1 MKHKIQPLIPGNPE
15 GLEEIA
21 RQLLEGAPVG
31 DSGGSLIIDGNSN
44 HWTITGVNYRNQIF
58 SVDLSK
64 SLLDNGNLKTQDQWV
79 EYSKTARQRKDFYT
93 GDFPLYHALFRA
105 LFFSKDSSGKSKVE
119 EARVF
124 LEKQFKEKW
133 LTTLTRI
140 RYLPQG
146 KDLIIHNYGMP
157 DKLEIP
163 VDFVDQD
170 EWVKDSKTPQVY
182 NALLGTNNLQEINQ
196 IYSWIT
202 KKPAYLW
209 KLNNK
214 PKSVDERVARFY
226 ADSGRANLDCG
237 RHPVNTDAS
246 LGVRLTL
253 PHGALVKK

>member
-21 RQLLEGAPVG
+21 KQLLEGISAG
-31 DSGGSLIIDGNSN
+31 DPGAGSGSGGSLIIDGNSN
-44 HWTITGVNYRNQIF
+44 HWTITGVNYRNQIQE
-58 SVDLSK
+58 VRLLK
-64 SLLDNGNLKTQDQWV
+64 TLLDNGNAKTQDEWI
-79 EYSKTARQRKDFYT
+79 EYSKQARARNDFYT
-93 GDFPLYHALFRA
+93 GDYQLYHSLFKALYLSR
-105 LFFSKDSSGKSKVE
+105 DSSNKQEIE

-124 LEKQFKEKW
+124 LEKQFKERW
-133 LTTLTRI
+133 LMTLTRI

-146 KDLIIHNYGMP
+146 KDSVIHNYGMP

-163 VDFVDQD
+163 VDFMGKD

-209 KLNNK
+209 RVNNK
-214 PKSVDERVARFY
+214 PKSVEERVAWFIAYSDRANFYCNRFV
-226 ADSGRANLDCG
+226 SGR
-237 RHPVNTDAS
+237 DAS
-246 LGVRLTL
+246 FGVRV
-253 PHGALVKK
+253 H